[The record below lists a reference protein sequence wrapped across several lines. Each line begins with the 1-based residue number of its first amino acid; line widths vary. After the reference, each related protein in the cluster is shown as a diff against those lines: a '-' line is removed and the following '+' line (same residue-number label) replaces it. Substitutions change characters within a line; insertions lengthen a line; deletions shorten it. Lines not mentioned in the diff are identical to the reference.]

1 MATTSDILQT
11 ALANL
16 GKNPNNA
23 DYIRL
28 VKELAAR
35 QAELEKVQLQNQ
47 ARIQALQEELLAK
60 GMAQEDAIKARTEM
74 PEKQYKHWQK
84 KFDDQMAWDDLKYE
98 RDKRDREEAEKK
110 ASAEKEAAER
120 KALEQAAKQ
129 SEATQKSRKGALGGT
144 VVGDVA
150 GVLGQ
155 GIKDYGNYQ
164 ATKDDAYANLLQ
176 SISENTPG
184 YNAASES
191 LYGKNP
197 LSAAATQMAAVKA
210 GDAAKKRAKYD
221 MVGNAAQGVANT
233 ILDATNLKCMYD
245 MLAGGDV
252 NGQMLM
258 GMGSILKGL
267 NGARK

>member
-1 MATTSDILQT
+1 MATTSDILQR

-16 GKNPNNA
+16 EKNPNNT

-28 VKELAAR
+28 VRELAAR
-35 QAELEKVQLQNQ
+35 QAELEKVQAQNQ
-47 ARIQALQEELLAK
+47 ARINALQEELLAK
-60 GMAQEDAIKARTEM
+60 GMAQEDAVKAKKELQEQGM
-74 PEKQYKHWQK
+74 KNWKK
-84 KFDDQMAWDDLKYE
+84 KFDAENARKDFLRNQEKLEQEA
-98 RDKRDREEAEKK
+98 AEKK
-110 ASAEKEAAER
+110 AQEQEA
-120 KALEQAAKQ
+120 KK
-129 SEATQKSRKGALGGT
+129 SEAINKSRKGALGGT

-150 GVLGQ
+150 NVLGQ

-164 ATKDDAYANLLQ
+164 ATKDDTYANLLQ

-233 ILDATNLKCMYD
+233 ILDAANLKRMYE
-245 MLAGGDV
+245 MMMGGDV

-267 NGARK
+267 NGATR

>member
-16 GKNPNNA
+16 NKNPTNA

-47 ARIQALQEELLAK
+47 ARINALQEELLAK
-60 GMAQEDAIKARTEM
+60 GMAQEDAIRARAKL
-74 PEKQYKHWQK
+74 PEENYKYWQK
-84 KFDDQMAWDDLKYE
+84 KLDDKMAWDELKYE
-98 RDKRDREEAEKK
+98 RDKLDREAAEKK
-110 ASAEKEAAER
+110 ALAEQEAAEK
-120 KALEQAAKQ
+120 KALEQEAKK
-129 SEATQKSRKGALGGT
+129 SEAIEKSRKGTIGAT
-144 VVGDVA
+144 VVGDLA
-150 GVLGQ
+150 NVLGQ

-176 SISENTPG
+176 SVGKNTPG

-191 LYGKNP
+191 LYGKSP
-197 LSAAATQMAAVKA
+197 IEAAANQMAAVKE
-210 GDAAKKRAKYD
+210 GDAAKKRAKYE
-221 MVGNAAQGVANT
+221 MGGNVAQGVANT
-233 ILDATNLKCMYD
+233 ILDAANLSRMYK
-245 MLAGGDV
+245 MMMGGDV

-267 NGARK
+267 NGATR

>member
-47 ARIQALQEELLAK
+47 ARIQVLQKELDARGALQKNVANAK
-60 GMAQEDAIKARTEM
+60 
-74 PEKQYKHWQK
+74 EKLQQQGYDIWKK
-84 KFDDQMAWDDLKYE
+84 KFDANNARKDYLRNQEKLE
-98 RDKRDREEAEKK
+98 R
-110 ASAEKEAAER
+110 EAAEK

-233 ILDATNLKCMYD
+233 ILDATNLKRMYD

>member
-1 MATTSDILQT
+1 MATIDDILQT

-28 VKELAAR
+28 VRELAAR

-47 ARIQALQEELLAK
+47 ARINALQEELIAK
-60 GMAQEDAIKARTEM
+60 GMAQEDAIKAKKEL
-74 PEKQYKHWQK
+74 PEKQYQYWQK
-84 KFDDQMAWDDLKYE
+84 KLDDQMAWDDLKYE

-110 ASAEKEAAER
+110 ALAEKEAAEK
-120 KALEQAAKQ
+120 KAQDLEAKK
-129 SEATQKSRKGALGGT
+129 SEAINKSKRGALGGT
-144 VVGDVA
+144 VVGDVTNI
-150 GVLGQ
+150 LGQ

-197 LSAAATQMAAVKA
+197 VSAAATQMAAVKA

-221 MVGNAAQGVANT
+221 MVGNVAQGVANT
-233 ILDATNLKCMYD
+233 ILDATNLKRMYS

-267 NGARK
+267 NGATR

>member
-47 ARIQALQEELLAK
+47 ARINALQEELLAK
-60 GMAQEDAIKARTEM
+60 GMAQEDAAKAKKELQDRGF
-74 PEKQYKHWQK
+74 KYWQK
-84 KFDDQMAWDDLKYE
+84 KFNAENARKDFLRNQEKL
-98 RDKRDREEAEKK
+98 DREAAEKK
-110 ASAEKEAAER
+110 ALAEQEAAEK
-120 KALEQAAKQ
+120 KAQEQEVK
-129 SEATQKSRKGALGGT
+129 KSDAINKSKKGALGGT
-144 VVGDVA
+144 VVGDA
-150 GVLGQ
+150 ANILGQ

-164 ATKDDAYANLLQ
+164 ATKDDTYANLLQ

-221 MVGNAAQGVANT
+221 MVGNVAQGVANT
-233 ILDATNLKCMYD
+233 ILDAANLKRMYD
-245 MLAGGDV
+245 MMMGGDV

-267 NGARK
+267 NGATR

>member
-1 MATTSDILQT
+1 MATTSDILQR
-11 ALANL
+11 ALENL
-16 GKNPNNA
+16 EKNPNNV

-28 VKELAAR
+28 VRELAAR
-35 QAELEKVQLQNQ
+35 QAELEKVQAQNQ
-47 ARIQALQEELLAK
+47 ARIQALQKELLAK
-60 GMAQEDAIKARTEM
+60 GRAQKAAE
-74 PEKQYKHWQK
+74 ELQKQGFENWQK
-84 KFDDQMAWDDLKYE
+84 KFDAENARKDFLRNQEKLEQEA
-98 RDKRDREEAEKK
+98 AEKK
-110 ASAEKEAAER
+110 ALAEKEAAER
-120 KALEQAAKQ
+120 KALEQEARK
-129 SEATQKSRKGALGGT
+129 SESIHKSRKGAIGST
-144 VVGDVA
+144 VVGDA
-150 GVLGQ
+150 LGVLGQ

-221 MVGNAAQGVANT
+221 MFGNVAQGAANT
-233 ILDATNLKCMYD
+233 ILDATNLKRMYD

-267 NGARK
+267 NGATR

>member
-1 MATTSDILQT
+1 MESTSDILQT

-16 GKNPNNA
+16 EKNPNNV

-35 QAELEKVQLQNQ
+35 QAELEKVQIQNQ

-60 GMAQEDAIKARTEM
+60 GMAQEDAIKARAEL
-74 PEKQYKHWQK
+74 PEKKYKYWQK
-84 KFDDQMAWDDLKYE
+84 KLDDEMAWDDLKYE
-98 RDKRDREEAEKK
+98 RDKLDREAAEKK
-110 ASAEKEAAER
+110 ALAEKEAAER
-120 KALEQAAKQ
+120 KAAEQEVKK
-129 SEATQKSRKGALGGT
+129 SEVVNKSKKGALSGT
-144 VVGDVA
+144 VVGDIT

-164 ATKDDAYANLLQ
+164 ATKDENFANLLQ
-176 SISENTPG
+176 SVGKNTPG

-197 LSAAATQMAAVKA
+197 LETAANQMATVKA

-221 MVGNAAQGVANT
+221 MIGNAAQGVANT
-233 ILDATNLKCMYD
+233 ILDATNLKRMYD
-245 MLAGGDV
+245 MMMGGDV

-267 NGARK
+267 NGATR

>member
-16 GKNPNNA
+16 NKNPTNA

-47 ARIQALQEELLAK
+47 ARINALQEELLAK
-60 GMAQEDAIKARTEM
+60 GMAQEDAIKAKKELQQQGY
-74 PEKQYKHWQK
+74 ENWQK
-84 KFDDQMAWDDLKYE
+84 KFKAE
-98 RDKRDREEAEKK
+98 NDRKDYLRNQEKLEQEAAEKK
-110 ASAEKEAAER
+110 AAEQEVK
-120 KALEQAAKQ
+120 K
-129 SEATQKSRKGALGGT
+129 SEAINKSKKGALGGT

-150 GVLGQ
+150 NMLGQ

-164 ATKDDAYANLLQ
+164 ATKDDTYATLLQ

-197 LSAAATQMAAVKA
+197 VSAAATQMAAVKA

-221 MVGNAAQGVANT
+221 MMGNAAQGVANT
-233 ILDATNLKCMYD
+233 ILDAANLSRMYS

-267 NGARK
+267 NGATR

>member
-1 MATTSDILQT
+1 MATTDDILQT

-28 VKELAAR
+28 VRELAAR

-47 ARIQALQEELLAK
+47 ARINALQ
-60 GMAQEDAIKARTEM
+60 DAIKAKKELQQQGFKT
-74 PEKQYKHWQK
+74 WQK
-84 KFDDQMAWDDLKYE
+84 KFKAE
-98 RDKRDREEAEKK
+98 NDRKDYLRNQEKLEQEAAEKK
-110 ASAEKEAAER
+110 AQDLEAT
-120 KALEQAAKQ
+120 K
-129 SEATQKSRKGALGGT
+129 SEAINKSKRGALGGT

-164 ATKDDAYANLLQ
+164 ATKDDTYATLLQ

-221 MVGNAAQGVANT
+221 MIGNVAQGVGNT
-233 ILDATNLKCMYD
+233 ILDAANLSRMYS

-267 NGARK
+267 NGATR